1 MDEMITICPE
11 GLEVA
16 TVYLEEGQDSMAVA
30 NRLNLP
36 IEEVDRLLNK
46 REVKNFIDRVFNETG
61 FRNKHRMAELMDAII
76 AKKLE
81 EMDDTGLG
89 SQADILDI
97 LKLAHNMKM
106 KEMEMEIKMLQAK
119 TSQPAIQVN
128 TQINGGG
135 DQYNKLLEKIL
146 NAGK

>member
-1 MDEMITICPE
+1 MDEIMICPE

-16 TVYLEEGQDSMAVA
+16 KAYLEEGQDSLAVA
-30 NRLNLP
+30 NKLNLP

-46 REVKNFIDRVFNETG
+46 REVKNFIDRVFNEAG

-89 SQADILDI
+89 SQADIIDI
-97 LKLAHNMKM
+97 LKLAHSMKM
-106 KEMEMEIKMLQAK
+106 KEMEMEIKLLSAK
-119 TSQPAIQVN
+119 TPAMQVN
-128 TQINGGG
+128 TQINTAGG

-146 NAGK
+146 NAGQ